1 MLTCSKVETQTGR
14 ALAMTL
20 QVPSSHRERRVPQ
33 KGKANFQKQ
42 VGGEGR
48 ADLTL
53 RWGGGHRADLTL
65 RELVYI
71 LLKQPGVEGLS

>member
-53 RWGGGHRADLTL
+53 RWGGGGIVQTSH
-65 RELVYI
+65 
-71 LLKQPGVEGLS
+71 